1 MSVFVTISSGGHD
14 SEDKQF
20 LKISTNNHCLQ
31 EKKNIL
37 ESLIPMYGSL
47 CISFFLCLLLLLFD
61 KNYCQFEWITYD
73 KIDEIMDRINSVNRD
88 NCFQKQPNELV
99 LPEEAVYQKPSIEL
113 LRNDIIMKNRTQLL
127 HVRNIAHRNALLY
140 SYLFQ
145 RLFDFEEPGLT
156 YILLHNAADVTAGGS
171 MINGSGIFFDQDK
184 YYPHWYKNFFNKTI
198 PLFGPYAW
206 RADDFYDAFNWKNE
220 WTNHTIQQEDI
231 GAGGNHQY
239 TSRYNRAN
247 EWYYKWLPDSI
258 QDDQEKEVHPYNVT
272 MSPSFVAINNDDKKE
287 NNQGEINDEKKNDT
301 DDANKK
307 RKPVHTVQLLL
318 AERMYKLY
326 DVTETI
332 EFYGPPHPE
341 DPQGPTLWTRPYFD
355 CGRSNKWIISAV
367 SPIVDIYP
375 RHTTYRH
382 FQSMRNLAV
391 AVTNIDFI
399 MMDINQCSEINQI
412 NRKLNLFAGTNK
424 CKPTTR
430 CEPLFG
436 FGFRRGGYQCL
447 CQPGFRYPPYQDG
460 PFKGYIIEKAT
471 QEEYANNFD
480 CLKVELYQQYPKYFY
495 QSNIELFA
503 GRKRRSNDDLSN
515 RSIYNN
521 LSKNFILPLLI
532 DSVSKVNLIATLLT
546 SSSSLFKS
554 SIHRIASFSSK
565 LFIGFVNNK
574 HEDHIKKHRAKRFAY
589 EYSTRVA
596 SIMKHYDYLNYNPH
610 ICEFMTEEELSMPG
624 DVLYDVDI
632 QFESQARLALT
643 LSHFLSSF
651 YQIVNPAEDFPLRK
665 AELDLTDEQ
674 LIGEVLAAAGSDYK
688 VVGIGI
694 FFDRG
699 KFRNY
704 RLPYFGPYAFRMEN
718 DISQNY
724 TVIDWAGLPDGY
736 ENEIWF
742 RTMKT
747 RWATNADRSELTE
760 YWLKLFIRADYA
772 GNALV
777 HHESGFPLYFH
788 APELKHGQWFPPTFQ
803 CSRNYALPRQ
813 WIVTYAVPFFGLDV
827 LGINLEFKGVIRID
841 TYLRYLDINQCSLPH
856 YIPNA
861 FKGSDRCDYQ
871 STICEP
877 IFGRGFRLGKYK
889 CRCRP
894 GYEYPFIDQNDF
906 FNGDVMDIQWNILM
920 SNNSRMSSFD
930 QLKCRLAIA
939 NSIRPIS
946 FILLLSICVLFIN
959 GKFY

>member
-1 MSVFVTISSGGHD
+1 
-14 SEDKQF
+14 
-20 LKISTNNHCLQ
+20 
-31 EKKNIL
+31 
-37 ESLIPMYGSL
+37 MYGSL

-258 QDDQEKEVHPYNVT
+258 QDDQEKEVNPYNVT

-532 DSVSKVNLIATLLT
+532 DSVSKVNIIATLLT

>member
-1 MSVFVTISSGGHD
+1 
-14 SEDKQF
+14 
-20 LKISTNNHCLQ
+20 
-31 EKKNIL
+31 
-37 ESLIPMYGSL
+37 MYGSL

-946 FILLLSICVLFIN
+946 FILLLSMIQILCIFFCENVDIQLFIYAALDRISRRHMLADLVAII
-959 GKFY
+959 GTLDIVFGEVDR

>member
-1 MSVFVTISSGGHD
+1 
-14 SEDKQF
+14 
-20 LKISTNNHCLQ
+20 
-31 EKKNIL
+31 
-37 ESLIPMYGSL
+37 MYGSL

-532 DSVSKVNLIATLLT
+532 DSVSKVNIIATLLT

-565 LFIGFVNNK
+565 IFIGFVNNK

-946 FILLLSICVLFIN
+946 FILLVSICVLFIN

>member
-1 MSVFVTISSGGHD
+1 
-14 SEDKQF
+14 
-20 LKISTNNHCLQ
+20 
-31 EKKNIL
+31 
-37 ESLIPMYGSL
+37 MYGSL

-532 DSVSKVNLIATLLT
+532 DSVSKVNIIATLLT

-920 SNNSRMSSFD
+920 SNNSRTSSFD

-946 FILLLSICVLFIN
+946 FILLLSSISFAILL
-959 GKFY
+959 K

>member
-1 MSVFVTISSGGHD
+1 
-14 SEDKQF
+14 
-20 LKISTNNHCLQ
+20 
-31 EKKNIL
+31 
-37 ESLIPMYGSL
+37 MYGSL

-258 QDDQEKEVHPYNVT
+258 QDDQEKEVNPYNVT

-532 DSVSKVNLIATLLT
+532 DSVSKVNIIATLLT

-946 FILLLSICVLFIN
+946 FILLLSSISFAILL
-959 GKFY
+959 K